1 MKNTPTEKRAAIA
14 SSDLL
19 AVGRPPA
26 RLPNGKKNPEYTRWY
41 RTTPQG
47 RASVEK
53 WNKGDGL
60 KTAMTKY
67 RATEK
72 AQVTA
77 EKRVA
82 KKRDRNEVVREDQC
96 KCAECGMV
104 FDRIAAALEGFR
116 HLPRNRYMGVCGLC
130 NSCG

>member
-1 MKNTPTEKRAAIA
+1 M
-14 SSDLL
+14 
-19 AVGRPPA
+19 
-26 RLPNGKKNPEYTRWY
+26 
-41 RTTPQG
+41 
-47 RASVEK
+47 EK

-60 KTAMTKY
+60 KTAMAKY

-72 AQVTA
+72 AQVIA
-77 EKRVA
+77 KVSKDKRVA

-116 HLPRNRYMGVCGLC
+116 HLSRNRYMGICGLC
-130 NSCG
+130 NYSG